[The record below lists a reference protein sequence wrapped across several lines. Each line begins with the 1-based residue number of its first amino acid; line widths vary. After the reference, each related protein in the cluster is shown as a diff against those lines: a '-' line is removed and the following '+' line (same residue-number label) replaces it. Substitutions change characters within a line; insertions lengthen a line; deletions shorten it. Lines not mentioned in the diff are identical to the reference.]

1 PLATSLA
8 AYLDARA
15 SSVGLEAAKSALAA
29 NLETLG
35 RTLGG
40 DALLHH
46 AELGRAW
53 WLSRAH
59 PAERGGKVA
68 TGVCE
73 EGSFTDAG
81 MSYAYRLPREY
92 DPASAYPLILAI
104 PAEDEKP
111 ADHLRA
117 DWVEREVQERV
128 ILLCPEMP
136 RNPEDWDKVM
146 VKGRPGG
153 LCHVLTALRVASE

>member
-1 PLATSLA
+1 MNRSIVPSFLGSLALFVVADPVPAQDRGKADEALRPLATSLA

-104 PAEDEKP
+104 PAEDEKT

-117 DWVEREVQERV
+117 D
-128 ILLCPEMP
+128 
-136 RNPEDWDKVM
+136 
-146 VKGRPGG
+146 
-153 LCHVLTALRVASE
+153 